1 MRTRS
6 AGMPPV
12 SGVTSPALKAFTSES
27 GGKPR
32 MAGHCDRKYSSPPAL
47 ATASTAPIEVLVP
60 GRGAANANSTSA
72 RTSIIHC
79 AWTPAIDVAVRNGV
93 VQLSG
98 IVTDERQRLGLLR
111 RFSPT
116 DLRMPPRGRRLRPSS
131 ALSIRIVL
139 PHLRRRV
146 PAVAKFGVPQW

>member
-1 MRTRS
+1 MKTPERLIFFKNTRHS
-6 AGMPPV
+6 IEDA
-12 SGVTSPALKAFTSES
+12 ALREQL
-27 GGKPR
+27 
-32 MAGHCDRKYSSPPAL
+32 L
-47 ATASTAPIEVLVP
+47 AVLETQ
-60 GRGAANANSTSA
+60 S
-72 RTSIIHC
+72 
-79 AWTPAIDVAVRNGV
+79 WTPAIDVAVRNGV